1 MTNIKE
7 INYENYGSCISM
19 SNQTIE
25 MIVTVEKG
33 PRIVYLGFIGEEN
46 VLFQDKEQKH
56 FFLNNEISQI
66 CGQTAYHYLYGGHR
80 FYLSPSH
87 LPEAR
92 YPDNEALCTAWMTT
106 AFFSKLPHKKLQV
119 FNYPIKLC

>member
-46 VLFQDKEQKH
+46 VYFKTK
-56 FFLNNEISQI
+56 
-66 CGQTAYHYLYGGHR
+66 
-80 FYLSPSH
+80 
-87 LPEAR
+87 
-92 YPDNEALCTAWMTT
+92 
-106 AFFSKLPHKKLQV
+106 SKNTS
-119 FNYPIKLC
+119 F

>member
-33 PRIVYLGFIGEEN
+33 PRIVYLGFISRQRAKT
-46 VLFQDKEQKH
+46 L
-56 FFLNNEISQI
+56 
-66 CGQTAYHYLYGGHR
+66 
-80 FYLSPSH
+80 LS
-87 LPEAR
+87 
-92 YPDNEALCTAWMTT
+92 
-106 AFFSKLPHKKLQV
+106 KQ
-119 FNYPIKLC
+119 

>member
-25 MIVTVEKG
+25 MIVTVENNSYCIFRLYRRRKC
-33 PRIVYLGFIGEEN
+33 FISRQRAKT
-46 VLFQDKEQKH
+46 L
-56 FFLNNEISQI
+56 FLNNEISQI
-66 CGQTAYHYLYGGHR
+66 CGQTAYHYLYGGQSLL
-80 FYLSPSH
+80 FKSVPFAGSTLS
-87 LPEAR
+87 
-92 YPDNEALCTAWMTT
+92 DNEAVVYSMDDDGVLFQAPTQ
-106 AFFSKLPHKKLQV
+106 KLQV

>member
-80 FYLSPSH
+80 F
-87 LPEAR
+87 
-92 YPDNEALCTAWMTT
+92 C
-106 AFFSKLPHKKLQV
+106 HKKL
-119 FNYPIKLC
+119 NYMIIN

>member
-33 PRIVYLGFIGEEN
+33 WIQKTT
-46 VLFQDKEQKH
+46 VLFWDSVYAALQK
-56 FFLNNEISQI
+56 
-66 CGQTAYHYLYGGHR
+66 
-80 FYLSPSH
+80 
-87 LPEAR
+87 
-92 YPDNEALCTAWMTT
+92 
-106 AFFSKLPHKKLQV
+106 
-119 FNYPIKLC
+119 

>member
-33 PRIVYLGFIGEEN
+33 PRIVYLGFYRRRKCFISR
-46 VLFQDKEQKH
+46 QRAKH

-80 FYLSPSH
+80 F
-87 LPEAR
+87 
-92 YPDNEALCTAWMTT
+92 
-106 AFFSKLPHKKLQV
+106 
-119 FNYPIKLC
+119 I